1 MVALKVGVSPETGLL
16 FASFKV
22 IVTVDDA
29 EPSATTGPEPVMV
42 EVAATAPP
50 GVKVTVPSA
59 LIKGVAIERVFTSAV
74 SEARVQVETPEVLEA
89 EQVP

>member
-1 MVALKVGVSPETGLL
+1 MALKVGVSPETGLL

-22 IVTVDDA
+22 IVTVDVST
-29 EPSATTGPEPVMV
+29 PSAMTGPEPVMV

-59 LIKGVAIERVFTSAV
+59 LMKGVAIERVFTSAV
-74 SEARVQVETPEVLEA
+74 SEASVHVETPEAFEA
-89 EQVP
+89 EHVP